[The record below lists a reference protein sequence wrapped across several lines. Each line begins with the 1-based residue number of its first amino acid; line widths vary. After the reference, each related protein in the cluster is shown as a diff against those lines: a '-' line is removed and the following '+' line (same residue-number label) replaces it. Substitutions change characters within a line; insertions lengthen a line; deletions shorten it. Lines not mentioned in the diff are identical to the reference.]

1 MKELQT
7 KITSAT
13 VFRDGARVIRTGK
26 TEVEK
31 GEQVILVSGIT
42 EYAHEDSFRV
52 KGKGHAV
59 LRGIDV
65 KRISKTYEPEGNIKE
80 MLEKLKAIAKQ
91 RRETQDEYEMNQA
104 RIEQQ
109 TKVMNQFSAEFG
121 KWFSVGETGLENL
134 TKMDKANKDIITKA
148 KKTLRKLTRI
158 MQELDAETA
167 AIRENIQ
174 RIQGERR
181 TEIHSEVYVTID
193 ATQNTTLE
201 LEVTYQIS
209 LANWYATYDVDI
221 GEGTTSLKRIAMI
234 ANNSR
239 EDWEDINLIV
249 STASAQPVSIV
260 QPNPYYVNT
269 LQATYATA
277 TTGYG
282 GGALG
287 GVMRSADKGAYDEDE
302 EVDGLVDDAIGL
314 AEPMPEIIEEYAS
327 SSETLGGVTVYEVPG
342 LVTIEA
348 NRDPSPITLTLE
360 EFESKRLHYWNAYAM
375 PEVVAQDEITNGDS
389 VLLPGP
395 VKVYAAGDYIG
406 ETNLGT
412 IAPREKFRLGTRASY
427 DVKAERK
434 LLEKETEKAGI
445 TRGKQRRG
453 YKYALEIK
461 NFSKND
467 IEIRIVDRIPYS
479 NSEKIIVNM
488 EEKSEAFKKM
498 ELGIITWETKM
509 SKDQELVLEYEYEV
523 EWEKDLNIRPPLP

>member
-13 VFRDGARVIRTGK
+13 VFRDGARVVRTGK
-26 TEVEK
+26 TEIEK
-31 GEQVILVSGIT
+31 GEQVIRIGGIT
-42 EYAHEDSFRV
+42 DYAHEDSFRV
-52 KGKGHAV
+52 KGRGHAV

-65 KRISKTYEPEGNIKE
+65 KRISKTYEPEGDTKE
-80 MLEKLKAIAKQ
+80 MLEKLKTLAKQ
-91 RRETQDEYEMNQA
+91 RREIQDQYEVNQA

-109 TKVMNQFSAEFG
+109 TKVMNQFSADFG
-121 KWFSVGETGLENL
+121 KWFSVGETGLDNL
-134 TKMDKANKDIITKA
+134 TNMDKANKDIITKA
-148 KKTLRKLTRI
+148 KKTLRKLTRDLQKI
-158 MQELDAETA
+158 DAESA

-174 RIQGERR
+174 RIHGERR
-181 TEIHSEVYVTID
+181 TETHSEVYVTVD
-193 ATQNTTLE
+193 AKQSTTLE

-234 ANNSR
+234 SNNSL
-239 EDWEDINLIV
+239 EDWKDISLIV

-260 QPNPYYVNT
+260 RPNPYYVST
-269 LQATYATA
+269 FQATMATS
-277 TTGYG
+277 GYG
-282 GGALG
+282 GGAPG
-287 GVMRSADKGAYDEDE
+287 GVMRSVAADFDDEGE
-302 EVDGLVDDAIGL
+302 EEMMMEDSIGL

-342 LVTIEA
+342 KITIEA
-348 NRDPSPITLTLE
+348 NKDPSPITLTLE

-395 VKVYAAGDYIG
+395 IKVYALGDYIG
-406 ETNLGT
+406 ETNLDT
-412 IAPREKFRLGTRASY
+412 ISPREKFRLGTRASY

-434 LLEKETEKAGI
+434 LLEKDTEKAGI

-453 YKYALEIK
+453 YKYALELK
-461 NFSKND
+461 NFSKHD

-488 EEKSEAFKKM
+488 EEQSEAFKKM
-498 ELGIITWETKM
+498 ELGVITWETKM
-509 SKDQELVLEYEYEV
+509 TKDQELVLEYQYEV
-523 EWEKDLNIRPPLP
+523 EWEKDLSIRPPLP

>member
-13 VFRDGARVIRTGK
+13 VFRDGARVVRTGK
-26 TEVEK
+26 TEIEK

-42 EYAHEDSFRV
+42 QYAHEDSFRV
-52 KGKGHAV
+52 KGRGHAI

-65 KRISKTYEPEGNIKE
+65 KRISKTYEPEGDTKK
-80 MLEKLKAIAKQ
+80 MLEKLKTLEKQ
-91 RRETQDEYEMNQA
+91 RRNIQDQYEMHQT

-109 TKVMNQFSAEFG
+109 TKVMNQFSTEFG
-121 KWFSVGETGLENL
+121 KWFSVGETGLDNL
-134 TKMDKANKDIITKA
+134 TKMDKANQDIIKKA
-148 KKTLRKLTRI
+148 KKALRKLARE
-158 MQELDAETA
+158 MQEIDAESRA
-167 AIRENIQ
+167 LHENIQ

-181 TEIHSEVYVTID
+181 TETHSEVYVTVD
-193 ATQNTTLE
+193 AEQSTTLE

-234 ANNSR
+234 SNNSM
-239 EDWEDINLIV
+239 EDWDDINLIV

-260 QPNPYYVNT
+260 RPNPYYVNT
-269 LQATYATA
+269 YQATMA

-282 GGALG
+282 GGPPG
-287 GVMRSADKGAYDEDE
+287 GLPASVSRDFDDEVE
-302 EVDGLVDDAIGL
+302 EGMMLDSISE
-314 AEPMPEIIEEYAS
+314 EPMPEIIEEYAS
-327 SSETLGGVTVYEVPG
+327 SSETLGGITVYEVPG
-342 LVTIEA
+342 QITIEA

-375 PEVVAQDEITNGDS
+375 QEVVAQDEITNGDS

-406 ETNLGT
+406 ETNLET
-412 IAPREKFRLGTRASY
+412 ISPREKFRLGTRAAY

-434 LLEKETEKAGI
+434 LLEKDTEKAGF
-445 TRGKQRRG
+445 TRGKQKRG
-453 YKYALEIK
+453 YKYSLELE
-461 NFSKND
+461 NFSKH
-467 IEIRIVDRIPYS
+467 EIQIRVIDRIPYS
-479 NSEKIIVNM
+479 NSEKISIEM
-488 EEKSEAFKKM
+488 DEPSLLYKTM

-509 SKDQELVLEYEYEV
+509 NPDQELTIKYSYEV
-523 EWEKDLNIRPPLP
+523 EWEKDLMIRPPLP